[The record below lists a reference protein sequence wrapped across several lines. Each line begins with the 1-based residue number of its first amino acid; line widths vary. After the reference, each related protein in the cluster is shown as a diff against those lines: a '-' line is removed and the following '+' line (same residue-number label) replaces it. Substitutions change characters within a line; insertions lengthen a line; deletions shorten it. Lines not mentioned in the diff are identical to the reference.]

1 MDVRQE
7 AGAAGFLEPEIK
19 MEEEEEDVSGG
30 PEEGEVKKGA
40 ALLKTAGRS
49 WADAGHKVKQ
59 EPEEEMSGNWD
70 ARLQEFLQRL
80 QTPPSVGATPQ
91 QPEEE
96 KPRHDPQRSP
106 GPSQRG
112 SDANKGPKGLWGSPE
127 RLLGEIGLDP
137 STPLAPPPVGKE
149 EERAPAGSPAKAERQ
164 RQRFRRLRY
173 EEASGPREVCRQL
186 QECCREWLEPEHHT
200 KEQIL
205 ERVTLEQFL
214 AILPREMQSWVKE
227 RGAET
232 CARAVSLAED
242 FLLRQRPEAEIR
254 ERQLTGSSE
263 EHLARS
269 PEAREAVPG
278 QGKLRLPTE
287 NEHGCKGNG
296 ALLGD
301 GWLSESKETK
311 PLAGSPGQRERVTT
325 SMKTGQESDS
335 LGQGGAEENQHSAE
349 GPNGDDGATRV
360 DLLVQSQGACEE
372 IMRPANQEEEE
383 EEENGVKYDDCE
395 EEPLLTVPEDPK
407 TEEKPFRCWH
417 CGQSF
422 SSSIKLVTHERSHV
436 GEKLYTCSCCGESER
451 THTGQKPHKC
461 SHCGSTFGWNPQERI
476 QGGEKPYTCSECGKS
491 SSQRSDLL
499 KHQRTHTG
507 EKPYKCSVC
516 GKSFRNGSDLKV
528 HQRIHTGEK
537 PYKCLDCGKCFS
549 RSSHFIS
556 HERIHTEVCSYC
568 GKSFSQKSELIKH
581 KKTHAGEETF
591 SCFACGK
598 TFAVSAELVMHV
610 RTHKEKPFEC
620 SVCGKTFRNSLQLIA
635 HQKVHTG
642 EKQHKCSH
650 CGNSFSQRQTL
661 IVHERIHTGEKP
673 HKCLVCGKNFR
684 NIPNLKSHER
694 THTGEKPYKCSHC
707 EKSFRWSS
715 HLVLHERIHTGE
727 KPYRC
732 SDCGRTFDRRSN
744 LLVHVRIHTGQRPY
758 ICSACGK
765 SFTSSSVLLRHQK
778 IHEGEEICT
787 CSQCGKTFRQRLARA
802 DQDLKCSECLR
813 SHHLNSDLLTHTRTL
828 AAEKRFECSV
838 CGKTFRN
845 SSHLITHQSVH
856 MGVQPYRCVDCG
868 RNIVRRPNLI
878 PTAND
883 PAGPKPHKCS
893 GCQKR
898 LSQISIS

>member
-19 MEEEEEDVSGG
+19 MEEEEEDSGG

-40 ALLKTAGRS
+40 ALLKSAGRS
-49 WADAGHKVKQ
+49 WVDAGHKVKQ

-91 QPEEE
+91 QPEEK

-106 GPSQRG
+106 GPSQGG
-112 SDANKGPKGLWGSPE
+112 SDANKGPEGLWGSPE

-186 QECCREWLEPEHHT
+186 QECCREWLEPENHT

-205 ERVTLEQFL
+205 ERVSLEQFL

-242 FLLRQRPEAEIR
+242 FLLRHPEAEIR

-263 EHLARS
+263 EHLASS

-287 NEHGCKGNG
+287 SEHGCKGNG
-296 ALLGD
+296 ALLARD
-301 GWLSESKETK
+301 GWLSESKETQ
-311 PLAGSPGQRERVTT
+311 PLVCSPEQRDRLTT
-325 SMKTGQESDS
+325 SMKTGQESGS
-335 LGQGGAEENQHSAE
+335 MCQGGAEDNQHSAE
-349 GPNGDDGATRV
+349 RPNGATRV
-360 DLLVQSQGACEE
+360 DPLLQPQGACEG
-372 IMRPANQEEEE
+372 ITRLATQEQ
-383 EEENGVKYDDCE
+383 ENEVGYDDCG
-395 EEPLLTVPEDPK
+395 EEPPLSVPEDPE

-417 CGQSF
+417 CDQSF
-422 SSSIKLVTHERSHV
+422 NSSVKLVTHERSHV

-491 SSQRSDLL
+491 SSQRSDL

-516 GKSFRNGSDLKV
+516 GKNFRNGSDLKV

-549 RSSHFIS
+549 RSSHFTS
-556 HERIHTEVCSYC
+556 PMRQSTQQLQPKVRIYC
-568 GKSFSQKSELIKH
+568 EH
-581 KKTHAGEETF
+581 KREQQDPEE
-591 SCFACGK
+591 
-598 TFAVSAELVMHV
+598 SAERPKEIKREPEDEASQAEEPRKKQKLMMETRRVRSESPDVEHGPQEPDGTPSPSPPSSAGTNPPMTSKEQEEYAAALIYVMGTDFINRHGEAGRFIYSLRKKRVGGSQTWIPGWIHYKCKKLILFHCAESPKKPKSKLKCFHLGNITRRLAIHQRECAPMELCPCLTNFQQIHV
-610 RTHKEKPFEC
+610 RRIVHDW
-620 SVCGKTFRNSLQLIA
+620 A
-635 HQKVHTG
+635 HQYEH
-642 EKQHKCSH
+642 E
-650 CGNSFSQRQTL
+650 SQPESPGLPPGTSQQP
-661 IVHERIHTGEKP
+661 EEQQP
-673 HKCLVCGKNFR
+673 Q
-684 NIPNLKSHER
+684 
-694 THTGEKPYKCSHC
+694 
-707 EKSFRWSS
+707 
-715 HLVLHERIHTGE
+715 
-727 KPYRC
+727 
-732 SDCGRTFDRRSN
+732 
-744 LLVHVRIHTGQRPY
+744 GQD
-758 ICSACGK
+758 
-765 SFTSSSVLLRHQK
+765 
-778 IHEGEEICT
+778 EE
-787 CSQCGKTFRQRLARA
+787 
-802 DQDLKCSECLR
+802 E
-813 SHHLNSDLLTHTRTL
+813 
-828 AAEKRFECSV
+828 
-838 CGKTFRN
+838 
-845 SSHLITHQSVH
+845 
-856 MGVQPYRCVDCG
+856 
-868 RNIVRRPNLI
+868 
-878 PTAND
+878 
-883 PAGPKPHKCS
+883 
-893 GCQKR
+893 
-898 LSQISIS
+898 

>member
-19 MEEEEEDVSGG
+19 MEEEEEEEDSEG

-40 ALLKTAGRS
+40 ALLKTAGQS

-59 EPEEEMSGNWD
+59 EPEEETSGNWD

-91 QPEEE
+91 QPEEK

-106 GPSQRG
+106 GPSQGG

-186 QECCREWLEPEHHT
+186 QECCREWLEPEKHT

-263 EHLARS
+263 EHLASS

-296 ALLGD
+296 ALLARD
-301 GWLSESKETK
+301 GWLSESKETQ
-311 PLAGSPGQRERVTT
+311 PLVCSPEQRDRLTT
-325 SMKTGQESDS
+325 SMKTGQESGS
-335 LGQGGAEENQHSAE
+335 MCQGGAEDNQHSAE
-349 GPNGDDGATRV
+349 RPNGATRV
-360 DLLVQSQGACEE
+360 DPLLQPQGACEG
-372 IMRPANQEEEE
+372 ITRLATQEQ
-383 EEENGVKYDDCE
+383 ENEVGYDDCG
-395 EEPLLTVPEDPK
+395 EEPPLSVPEDPE

-417 CGQSF
+417 CDQSF

-476 QGGEKPYTCSECGKS
+476 QGGEKPYTCSERGKS

-507 EKPYKCSVC
+507 EHKREQQDPEESAERPKEIKREPEDDASQAEEPRKRQKFMMETRRVRSESPDPEHGPQEPDRTPSLSPPSSAGPNPPMTSKEQEEYAAALIYVMGTDFINRHGEAGRFIYSLRKKRVGGSQTWIPGWIHYKCKKLILFHCAESPKKP
-516 GKSFRNGSDLKV
+516 KSKLKCFHLGNITRRLAI
-528 HQRIHTGEK
+528 HQRECA
-537 PYKCLDCGKCFS
+537 PMELCPCLTNFQQ
-549 RSSHFIS
+549 I
-556 HERIHTEVCSYC
+556 
-568 GKSFSQKSELIKH
+568 
-581 KKTHAGEETF
+581 
-591 SCFACGK
+591 
-598 TFAVSAELVMHV
+598 HV
-610 RTHKEKPFEC
+610 RRIVHDW
-620 SVCGKTFRNSLQLIA
+620 A
-635 HQKVHTG
+635 HQYEH
-642 EKQHKCSH
+642 E
-650 CGNSFSQRQTL
+650 SQSESPGSPPGTSQQPEEQQPR
-661 IVHERIHTGEKP
+661 
-673 HKCLVCGKNFR
+673 
-684 NIPNLKSHER
+684 
-694 THTGEKPYKCSHC
+694 
-707 EKSFRWSS
+707 
-715 HLVLHERIHTGE
+715 
-727 KPYRC
+727 
-732 SDCGRTFDRRSN
+732 
-744 LLVHVRIHTGQRPY
+744 GQD
-758 ICSACGK
+758 
-765 SFTSSSVLLRHQK
+765 
-778 IHEGEEICT
+778 EE
-787 CSQCGKTFRQRLARA
+787 
-802 DQDLKCSECLR
+802 E
-813 SHHLNSDLLTHTRTL
+813 
-828 AAEKRFECSV
+828 
-838 CGKTFRN
+838 
-845 SSHLITHQSVH
+845 
-856 MGVQPYRCVDCG
+856 
-868 RNIVRRPNLI
+868 
-878 PTAND
+878 
-883 PAGPKPHKCS
+883 
-893 GCQKR
+893 
-898 LSQISIS
+898 